1 MLSTSSST
9 KRYCCQN
16 GVLLKNEDFS
26 ELRMDALYSTI
37 LEVAEDVCLKPSLG
51 LDFSRFSNLYNN
63 KLALA
68 AVGVDNGRGGG
79 WDKINGPHA
88 VRITGRTYHK
98 LFNSGRAS
106 GLKFFMYNAEDVML
120 ESVTSPA
127 RELNKGLLVR
137 LFKFLQ
143 FQNVYV
149 ASLSTLGI

>member
-1 MLSTSSST
+1 
-9 KRYCCQN
+9 
-16 GVLLKNEDFS
+16 
-26 ELRMDALYSTI
+26 MDALYSTI